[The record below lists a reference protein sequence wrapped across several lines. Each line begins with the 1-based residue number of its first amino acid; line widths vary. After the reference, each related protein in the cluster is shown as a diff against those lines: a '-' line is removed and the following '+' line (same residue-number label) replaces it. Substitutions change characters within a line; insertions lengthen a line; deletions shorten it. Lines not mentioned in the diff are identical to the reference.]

1 MPARSLIAGWVD
13 SETKARFAAVARAQ
27 GLSESALLETVGRR
41 GTVELDTPG
50 HHPIEPV
57 KAPAASGR
65 LSVRVPDAELVLVR
79 ERALARDLPVSSYV
93 TFLLRAHLGAAAPLP
108 TAEFDALRRS
118 VLEIAAIGR
127 NLNQIT
133 QALNRGARNSGP
145 GVAEL
150 HALVLAITRLRENF
164 ATLSRPAAKAGALKM
179 KKRVID
185 LTGGARPLLDI
196 VSSREGGSDADRRAT
211 RLSGSHRPARS
222 GSDGQGFGRRSDS
235 ARGRAAHEIHWP
247 RRKPGTRK

>member
-27 GLSESALLETVGRR
+27 GLSESALLKRLVDAVLLSST
-41 GTVELDTPG
+41 TPG

-150 HALVLAITRLRENF
+150 HALVLAITRLREEFRN
-164 ATLSRPAAKAGALKM
+164 ALEASRKSWSVENEK
-179 KKRVID
+179 
-185 LTGGARPLLDI
+185 
-196 VSSREGGSDADRRAT
+196 T
-211 RLSGSHRPARS
+211 RH
-222 GSDGQGFGRRSDS
+222 
-235 ARGRAAHEIHWP
+235 
-247 RRKPGTRK
+247 